1 MKSRRPGERKITGS
15 LTGNSATSDA
25 TLRFSALTGVS
36 AMIETVPL
44 QEAAAAYAKMMAGKA
59 RFRIVLVMNNGAS
72 EGRLGNDR
80 SKVAVSQPK
89 AQAA

>member
-1 MKSRRPGERKITGS
+1 
-15 LTGNSATSDA
+15 
-25 TLRFSALTGVS
+25 
-36 AMIETVPL
+36 
-44 QEAAAAYAKMMAGKA
+44 
-59 RFRIVLVMNNGAS
+59 MNNGAS